1 MEPLLSRKP
10 LSWILIAAL
19 LLPGASLGAGTGTG
33 TEARDVLGVAHAAG
47 RYNFTDEDYL
57 NEGAGRILELGSRV
71 IKVFMVPGTI
81 QTLYSFNSDW
91 SPAPADVVELAQRPY
106 FQALFAKPFST
117 FVLVVS
123 PVTGTPQFLDG
134 LTREEA
140 AAEQDQMYRLTKYL
154 LTAYANTNKTFILQ
168 NWEGDHLLYQGLSA
182 SARPDGTRVQGMTDW
197 WNVRQEGVRQ
207 ARQEVGEHGVEVLHA
222 AEVNFLDD
230 AEDGH
235 VTATNSVL
243 PSTRCDLYSYS
254 SWDLDFTPGELV
266 RALDYL
272 ESKAPDSRRFGRRNI
287 YLGEFGLG
295 KDRGAPDGERFER
308 IRQLMEAA
316 LGWGVR
322 YAIYWEV
329 FCNEPLKPY
338 SGRPKGRDLRGF
350 WLVRPDGERAPLWDT
365 LVTQLKA
372 SLYRISLSSFS
383 NQYFSVN
390 GNGSHA
396 VSAERWVRNSPWEV
410 FTLKDWNG
418 GALLSGDVVTLQ
430 AHDGLYLSVD
440 AGPGGKVFA
449 RSSQANKAER
459 LIIQKIGAT
468 GPIGPGDSVALLAA
482 RSNRY
487 LAPEVRG
494 QGAIRAL
501 RTTVGPAE
509 LFRFVAPDE

>member
-1 MEPLLSRKP
+1 MCRKT
-10 LSWILIAAL
+10 LSWVLISAL
-19 LLPGASLGAGTGTG
+19 LVPGASMGVGGTG

-71 IKVFMVPGTI
+71 IKVFMIPGMI
-81 QTLYSFNSDW
+81 QNIYSFNSDW
-91 SPAPADVVELAQRPY
+91 SPATTDVVELAQRPY

-117 FVLVVS
+117 FILVVI
-123 PVTGTPQFLDG
+123 PVTGPPQFLDG

-154 LTAYANTNKTFILQ
+154 LTAYANTNKRFILQ
-168 NWEGDHLLYQGLSA
+168 NWEGDHLLYQGLS
-182 SARPDGTRVQGMTDW
+182 SGARPDETRIQGMIDW

-207 ARQEVGEHGVEVLHA
+207 ARQEVGEHDVEVLHA
-222 AEVNFLDD
+222 AEVNFVGD
-230 AEDGH
+230 AEEGR
-235 VTATNSVL
+235 VTATNNVL
-243 PSTRCDLYSYS
+243 PSTNCDLYSYS

-272 ESKAPDSRRFGRRNI
+272 ESKAPDSRRFGRRDI
-287 YLGEFGLG
+287 YLGEFGVSKSHG
-295 KDRGAPDGERFER
+295 VPEGQRFER

-322 YAIYWEV
+322 YTVYWQV

-338 SGRPKGRDLRGF
+338 SGRPKNRDLQGF

-365 LVTQLKA
+365 LDTQLKA
-372 SLYRISLSSFS
+372 SLYRVSLSSFS

-390 GNGSHA
+390 GNGDHA
-396 VSAERWVRNSPWEV
+396 VRAERWIRDSPWEV

-418 GALLSGDVVTLQ
+418 GALVSGDVVTLQ

-449 RSSQANKAER
+449 RSSLANKAER
-459 LIIQKIGAT
+459 LIIHKIGAN
-468 GPIGPGDSVALLAA
+468 GPIGPGDSVTLLAA

-501 RTTVGPAE
+501 RTTEGPAE
-509 LFRFVAPDE
+509 MFRFVVPDE